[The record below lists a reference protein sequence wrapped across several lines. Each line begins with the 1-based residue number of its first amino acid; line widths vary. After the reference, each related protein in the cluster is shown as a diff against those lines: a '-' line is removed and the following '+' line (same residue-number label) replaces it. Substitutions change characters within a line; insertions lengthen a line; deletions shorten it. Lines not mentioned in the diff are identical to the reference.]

1 MKHLFRVIN
10 QSEPQQVPSQKAESG
25 QVTKSTIVLQELGG
39 KYANTYLCT
48 IFGNAA
54 LCRWTP
60 GEVVFASLRFEVR
73 EYNGNNYQ
81 DIVANEIVSL
91 KNNPF

>member
-10 QSEPQQVPSQKAESG
+10 QSEPQQVPSQKAEGG

-39 KYANTYLCT
+39 KYANTYQCT

-81 DIVANEIVSL
+81 DIIANEIVSL

>member
-1 MKHLFRVIN
+1 MTNIFKVIS
-10 QSEPQQVPSQKAESG
+10 QTEPIQLQSQKSEGG
-25 QVTKSTIVLQELGG
+25 QFTKSIITLQELGG
-39 KYANTYLCT
+39 KYANTYQCT

-81 DIVANEIVSL
+81 DIIANEIVSL